1 MNVATLQ
8 EPSQVSTTIG
18 IKLLPLRVRS
28 GRLELLHSPGQP
40 ASMLAVFP
48 PDPYEDLDEAVARFG
63 ADILSGEGHPVQ
75 LRVTGVPIAGLTATY
90 VYLVRPST
98 PGHPSGQPVSGFSW
112 RDIRRI
118 PLPDDDRAV
127 VDEAVRT
134 LASEI
139 EHSDAGFRMVGE
151 EFTVSEL
158 RQVHEAVLRLSLD
171 PSNFR
176 KRVCRLVKE
185 GRLIELPTRRPTATR
200 PARLYRMA

>member
-18 IKLLPLRVRS
+18 IKLLPFRVRS

-40 ASMLAVFP
+40 GSMLAVFP
-48 PDPYEDLDEAVARFG
+48 PDGHEDLDAAVQRFG
-63 ADILSGEGHPVQ
+63 GEILTGEGEPLQ
-75 LRVTGVPIAGLTATY
+75 LGVSGTPQRGLTAVY
-90 VYLVRPST
+90 VYLVRPSI
-98 PGHPSGQPVSGFSW
+98 PGHPSGQPVPGFTW

-118 PLPDDDRAV
+118 PLPDDDRRV
-127 VDEAVRT
+127 VDDAVAA
-134 LASEI
+134 LATRI
-139 EHSDAGFRMVGE
+139 EHGEAGFQMVGE

-158 RQVHEAVLRLSLD
+158 RQVHEAVLRVSLD

-185 GRLIELPTRRPTATR
+185 GRLEELPTRRPTATR

>member
-8 EPSQVSTTIG
+8 EPLQVTTTIG
-18 IKLLPLRVRS
+18 IKLLPFRVRS

-40 ASMLAVFP
+40 GSMLAAFP
-48 PDPYEDLDEAVARFG
+48 PNQYQELDEAVSRFG
-63 ADILSGEGHPVQ
+63 SEILTGEGQPVQ
-75 LRVTGVPIAGLTATY
+75 LRVSGTPARGLTGVY
-90 VYLVRPST
+90 VYLVRPSV
-98 PGHPSGQPVSGFSW
+98 PGRPSGQPVAGFSW
-112 RDIRRI
+112 RDLRRI
-118 PLPDDDRAV
+118 PLHPDDRAI
-127 VDEAVRT
+127 VDAALEA

-158 RQVHEAVLRLSLD
+158 RQVHEAVLRVSLD

-185 GRLIELPTRRPTATR
+185 GQLIELQTRRPTATR